1 MLNKNGELLLK
12 NKDVADTFNE
22 YFRSIVEPLDLYKW
36 EKEINDLSLNDSN

>member
-22 YFRSIVEPLDLYKW
+22 YFGSIVEPLDLYKW
-36 EKEINDLSLNDSN
+36 ENEINDLSLNDTN